1 MSPSAKYRAAV
12 VMLLVLV
19 VLLASALVKAENQRY
34 ALSVGLCIDKATL
47 RADSAC
53 LAKTESRTG
62 WYWHIYYALTN

>member
-1 MSPSAKYRAAV
+1 MSPSAKYRAVV

-34 ALSVGLCIDKATL
+34 AQRRPLHRQSYL